1 MREKWFNRLMRLLIT
16 ILGAGLGVA
25 LALTVIQLVRMA
37 WPDAELPLGGVVLAN
52 VGSAV
57 VFGCVFFLLS
67 RRIMERIR
75 KLVTASIQRM
85 EAMPVGQ
92 LLSSLIGLILGLVI
106 AALLS
111 VILGFMGESIFT
123 VTSCAILF
131 LVLGAIGYG
140 IGRRRYQEMLALAR
154 GLRSMR
160 LKHPRPRRHTARSMA
175 EMLIDASALC
185 DGRAVELA
193 RLGFLPWQLNVPPF
207 VVDELR
213 RLADS
218 SDPQKQAKGHRGM
231 DKLEELRGIV
241 PGLLMTGADE
251 ADSTDTDVL
260 LLRLARRRGAVVL
273 TCDHNLTRAAAVSDV
288 RALNVNELAEVL
300 RLPLQTGDSLTVSLT
315 REGKG
320 SHQGVGYLPDGTM
333 VVVEGGRELIGQ
345 TVIVTVSSALQTGAG
360 RMVFAALPA
369 RN

>member
-1 MREKWFNRLMRLLIT
+1 MREKWFDRLMRLLIT
-16 ILGAGLGVA
+16 TLGTGLGVA

-37 WPDAELPLGGVVLAN
+37 WPNAGLPLGAVVLAN
-52 VGSAV
+52 VGTAL
-57 VFGCVFFLLS
+57 VFACVFFLLS
-67 RRIMERIR
+67 RRILERMR
-75 KLVTASIQRM
+75 KVTAASMQRM

-92 LLSSLIGLILGLVI
+92 LLSSIVGLILGLVI

-123 VTSCAILF
+123 VTFCAILY
-131 LVLGAIGYG
+131 LVLGVIGYS
-140 IGRRRYQEMLALAR
+140 IGRRRYQEMISLAR
-154 GLRSMR
+154 GVQTLRM
-160 LKHPRPRRHTARSMA
+160 KKPRPRKHAARTLP
-175 EMLIDASALC
+175 ELLIDASALC

-231 DKLEELRGIV
+231 DKLEELRGFA
-241 PGLLMTGADE
+241 PRLLMTGAEE
-251 ADSTDTDVL
+251 ADSTDADVL
-260 LLRLARRRGAVVL
+260 LLRLARRRGATVL

-300 RLPLQTGDSLTVSLT
+300 RLPLQTGDSLTVSLS

-320 SHQGVGYLPDGTM
+320 SRQGVGYLPDGTM

-345 TVIVTVSSALQTGAG
+345 TVTVIVSSALQTGAG

-369 RN
+369 RE